1 MMRDARPHPR
11 LPFIKVGIFVDPLA
25 FSFGLD
31 YQLGESDTWCYTIE
45 DDAGFPIVRDEET
58 AIRSAE
64 EMLFAARPDVVRKYT
79 DLAIRQQDFEL
90 AMALAERQ
98 GYWEA
103 VAHQRRVVGQIVR
116 EAQCILQPLTL

>member
-11 LPFIKVGIFVDPLA
+11 LPFIKVGVFVDPQAQSL
-25 FSFGLD
+25 GL
-31 YQLGESDTWCYTIE
+31 GCSPVEHSTWCYTIDGDE
-45 DDAGFPIVRDEET
+45 GNLVERDEEG

-64 EMLFAARPDVVRKYT
+64 ETLFAVRPDVVRKYT
-79 DLAIRQQDFEL
+79 DLAIKQQDFEL

-116 EAQCILQPLTL
+116 EAQCILKPLTL